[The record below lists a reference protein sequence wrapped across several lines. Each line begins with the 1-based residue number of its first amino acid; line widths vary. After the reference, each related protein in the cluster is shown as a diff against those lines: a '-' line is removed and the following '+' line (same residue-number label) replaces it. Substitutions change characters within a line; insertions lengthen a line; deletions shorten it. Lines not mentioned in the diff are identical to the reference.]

1 MDILQ
6 HMHNHRICVAPMM
19 DRTDRHERY
28 FLRLI
33 SRRAFLY
40 TEMVTANA
48 VLFGD
53 SERVYGFSSVEHPVA
68 LQLGGSDPMALGE
81 AAACGA
87 DAGYDEI
94 NLNVGCPSERVSAA
108 RFGACLMAEP
118 EVVASCVDAMCKQ
131 VAIPV
136 TVKTRIGIDDNES
149 YSNLA
154 WFVQTVADAGCQ
166 TFIIHAR
173 KAILSGVSPKENLN
187 IPPLKYDF
195 VYRLKN
201 DFPELEVVLNGGVL
215 DLDAACTHLSY
226 VDGVMIGRAAYK
238 DPYILANV
246 DQRFYEESSPPPS
259 RDQVLDNLKPY
270 ISDWLK
276 RGVRLSCITRHIMG
290 LFHGQPHGRA
300 WRRVLGDGAFQRGAD
315 ISLIDKAMAELT
327 L

>member
-1 MDILQ
+1 MID
-6 HMHNHRICVAPMM
+6 HRICVAPMM

-33 SRRAFLY
+33 SRRALLY
-40 TEMVTANA
+40 TEMVTADA
-48 VLFGD
+48 VIHGNP
-53 SERVYGFSSVEHPVA
+53 ERVYKFDPAEHPVA
-68 LQLGGSDPMALGE
+68 LQLGGCEPAALAE

-87 DAGYDEI
+87 EMGYDEI
-94 NLNVGCPSERVSAA
+94 NLNIGCPSERVRGA

-118 EVVASCVDAMCKQ
+118 TLVASCVRAMSDA
-131 VAIPV
+131 VTIPV
-136 TVKTRIGIDDNES
+136 TVKTRTGIDDQDS
-149 YSNLA
+149 YEGLSD
-154 WFVQTVADAGCQ
+154 FVRLVSDSGSG

-173 KAILSGVSPKENLN
+173 KAILSGISPKQNRTV
-187 IPPLKYDF
+187 PPLRYEL

-215 DLDAACTHLSY
+215 DLDAACVHLSN

-290 LFHGQPHGRA
+290 LFRGQPHGRA

-315 ISLIDKAMAELT
+315 ISLIDEAMAELT